1 MTSSKVTAK
10 LGPLEDLRPE
20 LERLGLEI
28 TGKISRRAFDLRVK
42 IPADRGVEEEAL
54 RKTGNQILRTP
65 LTGLVWLSLLG
76 AGGFFLWHMSGAPN
90 PWFVILPTLWAIFG
104 VGCFAKAWLD
114 QDFEQHLRSPLTRA
128 EAVTHEVP
136 GRLLEIFLVL
146 WAIRTAPI
154 GSRFRNPVLP
164 RRTYENDAHLFMA
177 DPLIGAIKQACRHP
191 KRNLLDARE
200 LNKKVAEVSRHLPA
214 YQDMYQRTVRPAA
227 FLVRGF
233 AWMMFAGTVLFVFA
247 ALA

>member
-1 MTSSKVTAK
+1 MTSSKVTAR
-10 LGPLEDLRPE
+10 LGPLEDLRSE

-28 TGKISRRAFDLRVK
+28 TGKVTRRAFDLRAK
-42 IPADRGVEEEAL
+42 IPADRGSEEEVL
-54 RKTGNQILRTP
+54 RKTGNQTLRTP
-65 LTGLVWLSLLG
+65 LIGLVWLSFFG
-76 AGGFFLWHMSGAPN
+76 AGGFFLWHMSVGPN
-90 PWFVILPTLWAIFG
+90 PWFVILPTLWVIFG
-104 VGCFAKAWLD
+104 LGCFAKAWLD
-114 QDFEQHLRSPLTRA
+114 QDFKQHLRSPLTRA

-136 GRLLEIFLVL
+136 GRLLEILLVL

-164 RRTYENDAHLFMA
+164 RRTYENDAHFFMA
-177 DPLIGAIKQACRHP
+177 DPLIRAIKQACRHP

-200 LNKKVAEVSRHLPA
+200 LNKKVAEVARHLPA

-233 AWMMFAGTVLFVFA
+233 AWMMFVGIALFLFA
-247 ALA
+247 ALI